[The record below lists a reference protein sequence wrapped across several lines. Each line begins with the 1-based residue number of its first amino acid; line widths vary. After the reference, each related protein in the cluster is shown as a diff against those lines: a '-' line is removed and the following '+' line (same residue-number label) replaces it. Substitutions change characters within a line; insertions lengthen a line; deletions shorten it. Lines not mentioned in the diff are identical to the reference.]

1 MKEHDESYYEFKEI
15 KENPII
21 IDFSS
26 CRPEEIHT
34 MLKEKFGFPEY
45 YGENL
50 SALWDCLDGLFYGEG
65 EYKVKIYGYNSLDED
80 VKEYCGKILKIFDD
94 VHKRTPNITFEII
107 S

>member
-1 MKEHDESYYEFKEI
+1 MKEHDESYYAFKEI

-45 YGENL
+45 YGRNL
-50 SALWDCLDGLFYGEG
+50 DALWDCMRGLFYDEG
-65 EYKVKIYGYNSLDED
+65 EYKVKIYGYNSLDEY
-80 VKEYCGKILKIFDD
+80 VKEYCKEILEVFDD
-94 VHKRTPNITFEII
+94 VHKETPNVTFEVI